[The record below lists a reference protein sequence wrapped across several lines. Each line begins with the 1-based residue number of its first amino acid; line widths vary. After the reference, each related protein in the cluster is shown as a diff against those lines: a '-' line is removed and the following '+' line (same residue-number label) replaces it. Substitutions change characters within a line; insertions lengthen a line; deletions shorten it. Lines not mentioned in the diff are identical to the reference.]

1 MKVEGFWKIGETFC
15 KVSGRQMAYN
25 TMVKDNLRTNSGLL
39 EIILS
44 YAIRNVLLAQE
55 RIK

>member
-1 MKVEGFWKIGETFC
+1 MKVEGFWKIGGAFC

-25 TMVKDNLRTNSGLL
+25 TMVEDNLRTNSGLL